1 MIDRRLLVVAMSLIG
16 SVAQAADWQPVGSND
31 AGRFQIDVA
40 SVVRDGSIVR
50 AQVRFVFAEPM
61 RAQGGQ
67 SVWGML
73 QYMYF
78 NCDTRQSAT
87 KQYSAITDSALEKS
101 AVVGELPDDQ
111 MKWHD
116 VEGYPGDSLLLT
128 TACAYTPPNVS

>member
-1 MIDRRLLVVAMSLIG
+1 MIDRRLLVLAMALIG
-16 SVAQAADWQPVGSND
+16 SVAYAADWQPVGSNA
-31 AGRFQIDVA
+31 AGRFQMDVA

-87 KQYSAITDSALEKS
+87 KQYSAITDSTLENS
-101 AVVGELPDDQ
+101 TVVGDLPDEQ
-111 MKWHD
+111 MKWRD

-128 TACAYTPPNVS
+128 TACAQTPPK

>member
-16 SVAQAADWQPVGSND
+16 SVAYAADWQPVGSNA
-31 AGRFQIDVA
+31 AGRFQMDVA

-87 KQYSAITDSALEKS
+87 KQYSAITDSTLENS
-101 AVVGELPDDQ
+101 TVVGDLPDDQ
-111 MKWHD
+111 MKWRD

-128 TACAYTPPNVS
+128 TACAQTPPK

>member
-16 SVAQAADWQPVGSND
+16 SVAYAADWQPVGSNA
-31 AGRFQIDVA
+31 AGRFQMDVA

-87 KQYSAITDSALEKS
+87 KQYSAITDSTLENS
-101 AVVGELPDDQ
+101 TVVGDLPDEQ
-111 MKWHD
+111 MKWRD

-128 TACAYTPPNVS
+128 TACARMPPK

>member
-1 MIDRRLLVVAMSLIG
+1 MIDRRLLFLAIVLVG

>member
-1 MIDRRLLVVAMSLIG
+1 MIDRRLLVLAMALIG
-16 SVAQAADWQPVGSND
+16 SVAYAADWQPVGSNA
-31 AGRFQIDVA
+31 AGRFQMDVA

-87 KQYSAITDSALEKS
+87 KQYSAITDSTLENS
-101 AVVGELPDDQ
+101 TVVGDLPDEQ
-111 MKWHD
+111 MKWRD

-128 TACAYTPPNVS
+128 TACARMPPK

>member
-1 MIDRRLLVVAMSLIG
+1 MIDRRLLVLTMALIG
-16 SVAQAADWQPVGSND
+16 SVAYAADWQPVGSNA
-31 AGRFQIDVA
+31 AGRFQMDVA
-40 SVVRDGSIVR
+40 SVVRDGLIVR

-87 KQYSAITDSALEKS
+87 KQYSAITDSTLES
-101 AVVGELPDDQ
+101 STVVGDLPDDQ
-111 MKWHD
+111 MKWRD

-128 TACAYTPPNVS
+128 TACARMPPK

>member
-1 MIDRRLLVVAMSLIG
+1 MIDRILLFLAIVLVG

-31 AGRFQIDVA
+31 AGRFQMDVA

-87 KQYSAITDSALEKS
+87 KQYSAITDSTLENS
-101 AVVGELPDDQ
+101 TVVGDLPDEQ
-111 MKWHD
+111 MKWRD

-128 TACAYTPPNVS
+128 TACARMPPK

>member
-1 MIDRRLLVVAMSLIG
+1 MIDRRLLVLTMALIG
-16 SVAQAADWQPVGSND
+16 SVAYAADWQPVGSNA
-31 AGRFQIDVA
+31 AGRFQMDVA

-87 KQYSAITDSALEKS
+87 KQYSAITDSTLENS
-101 AVVGELPDDQ
+101 TVVGDLPDEQ
-111 MKWHD
+111 MKWRD

-128 TACAYTPPNVS
+128 TACARMPPK

>member
-1 MIDRRLLVVAMSLIG
+1 MIDRRLLVLAMALIG
-16 SVAQAADWQPVGSND
+16 SVAYAADWQPVGSNA
-31 AGRFQIDVA
+31 AGRFQMDVA

-87 KQYSAITDSALEKS
+87 KQYSAITDSTLENS
-101 AVVGELPDDQ
+101 TVVGDLPDEQ
-111 MKWHD
+111 MKWRD

-128 TACAYTPPNVS
+128 TACAQMPPK